1 MDDDAL
7 LLRIRAVVVSTR
19 AALRSLGSESN
30 QHVDVLRRAELLLD
44 ELQPEVMR
52 YGGETPRS
60 RLAQARDELSR
71 MSTDGST

>member
-19 AALRSLGSESN
+19 AALRSLGPDSN
-30 QHVDVLRRAELLLD
+30 QHGDVLRRAEHLLD

-52 YGGETPRS
+52 YGGQVSRS
-60 RLAQARDELSR
+60 RLAQARDELVK